1 MITAAG
7 RWSLMGR
14 MTGAFTLL
22 PVGDLLAPYEGAVP
36 GGGARVLGIVA
47 PFRT

>member
-1 MITAAG
+1 MATAAG

-14 MTGAFTLL
+14 MTDAFPLL
-22 PVGDLLAPYEGAVP
+22 PVGDLLAPNESAVP

-47 PFRT
+47 PFRA